1 MGLFDQAGN
10 LIGMLTGQGGQSN
23 DSLAKQANV
32 SSADFGKIMTLGL
45 PMIMKAINR
54 NSQDQSGIDSLN
66 QALNDHDKADQ
77 FESVDQAAKQ
87 VDQEDGDKILNHVFK
102 DQNEKEGII
111 DKIAQALNMD
121 AASVKRTLVVLAP
134 MVLMYLAHRRKSNN
148 VSAEDM
154 GQEAD
159 QVSREVE
166 DHARQQ
172 EGGSLL
178 ERVLDAVTVDENQTE
193 DDSLLGKVIDNVTVD
208 EKDQA
213 SKKEANQEDDGGL
226 LGGLIDKLT
235 K

>member
-77 FESVDQAAKQ
+77 FESVDQAAEQ

-121 AASVKRTLVVLAP
+121 TASVKRTLIVLAP

-148 VSAEDM
+148 VAEEDL
-154 GQEAD
+154 GQEVD
-159 QVSREVE
+159 QASREVE
-166 DHARQQ
+166 GQARQ

-213 SKKEANQEDDGGL
+213 AKKEASQEDDGGL

>member
-77 FESVDQAAKQ
+77 FESIDQAAEQ

-111 DKIAQALNMD
+111 DKIAHALNMD
-121 AASVKRTLVVLAP
+121 TASVKRTLIVLAP

-148 VSAEDM
+148 VAEEDL
-154 GQEAD
+154 GQEVD
-159 QVSREVE
+159 QASREVE
-166 DHARQQ
+166 GQARQ

-213 SKKEANQEDDGGL
+213 AKKEASQDDDGGL

>member
-77 FESVDQAAKQ
+77 FESIDQAAEQ

-121 AASVKRTLVVLAP
+121 TASVKRTLIVLAP

-148 VSAEDM
+148 VAEEDL
-154 GQEAD
+154 GQEVD
-159 QVSREVE
+159 QASREVE
-166 DHARQQ
+166 GQARQ

-213 SKKEANQEDDGGL
+213 AKKEASQDDDGGL

>member
-1 MGLFDQAGN
+1 MGLFDQAGG
-10 LIGMLTGQGGQSN
+10 LLGMLTGQGDQSN

-32 SSADFGKIMTLGL
+32 SSGDFGKIMTLGL

-54 NSQDQSGIDSLN
+54 NSQDKSGVDSLN

-77 FESVDQAAKQ
+77 FDSIDQAVEQ
-87 VDQEDGDKILNHVFK
+87 VDHEDGDKILNHVFK

-121 AASVKRTLVVLAP
+121 TASVKRTLVVLAP

-159 QVSREVE
+159 RASREVE
-166 DHARQQ
+166 GQARQ

-208 EKDQA
+208 EGGQDKQA
-213 SKKEANQEDDGGL
+213 KPSEEEDGGL
-226 LGGLIDKLT
+226 LGGLFDKLT